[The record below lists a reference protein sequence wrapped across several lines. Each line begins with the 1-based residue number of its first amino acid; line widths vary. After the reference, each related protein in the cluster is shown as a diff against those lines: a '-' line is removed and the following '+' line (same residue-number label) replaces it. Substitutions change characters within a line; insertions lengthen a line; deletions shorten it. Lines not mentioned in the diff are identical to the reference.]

1 MSSSFIP
8 TEFGD
13 TPTKVVLSG
22 AALGS
27 GQTQALYNQIAGEV
41 SAFLG
46 KARQNRLISG
56 QPSSSMQ
63 QARPNGGS
71 FRYQYLNGQETVF
84 VTLSAPEISY
94 AKELP
99 PEFPVLT
106 APPLLAIDV
115 LIHPRKQLVGNIN
128 SYRYETLPGHPDGG
142 PGTDPHDQPNFVQF
156 YSNTEPPEHFPDS
169 DFWNYYDKNSGTV
182 TVNWGPGIAYL
193 GGSSYKFG
201 PDLPDYDPETEIKG
215 FHPSGTHADAT
226 GTDWNYI
233 FVYRW
238 QSARSNAGFGPK
250 PNIYLYWDCIAAWNR
265 TTPAGGNQQVRKDQN
280 EQRTYY
286 NMLDVVG
293 AKVVPEGSNDPPYS
307 ADSLGATTDKRLV
320 PLMDGARVVVTRN
333 LAFSDGDH
341 PWMGAGFLA
350 KPLKD
355 FVPGQTPPKVPI
367 DIYLAQTN
375 VIQKN
380 TPGSAQPNSSF
391 GADDG
396 GMTWSMDPLEVL
408 FEVQVRELVDVS
420 PYVVQVNLK
429 GEGQI
434 VRSGFASGNG
444 TTYLATAREQSWR
457 FAATG
462 GWVDSRPDPADPAGV
477 DAKGSPA
484 MGKLLDSSGEAARMV
499 ATIMPAPRQMLDH
512 VVWPAGVDGM
522 TKVASIVW
530 EPTNTPHQHGKAKI
544 TLL

>member
-115 LIHPRKQLVGNIN
+115 LIRPRKQLVGSIN
-128 SYRYETLPGHPDGG
+128 SYRYETLPGHPDAVD
-142 PGTDPHDQPNFVQF
+142 GTDPHDQPNFRLE
-156 YSNTEPPEHFPDS
+156 YTNTEPPEHFPPD
-169 DFWNYYDKNSGTV
+169 DPFEFFDIERGTAIV
-182 TVNWGPGIAYL
+182 QWGPGIGFL
-193 GGSSYKFG
+193 SGSWFDFG
-201 PDLPDYDPETEIKG
+201 PSVSFPDTQDYIESYHGPWTAAVGI
-215 FHPSGTHADAT
+215 SDAR
-226 GTDWNYI
+226 YI

-238 QSARSNAGFGPK
+238 ERAKSNFGFGPK
-250 PNIYLYWDCIAAWNR
+250 PNYYLYWNCLEFWQRIA
-265 TTPAGGNQQVRKDQN
+265 PAGAGTQVRKDQN
-280 EQRTYY
+280 EKRTYY

-512 VVWPAGVDGM
+512 VVWTAGVDGM